1 MRDVYGEEGD
11 RDARSEKD
19 ENLRKKSELIGSE
32 SRGQTILE
40 AAVISRDAKETS
52 QSDVT
57 SRVTCSRNS
66 KDRPSPTLF
75 RHKTLLH

>member
-1 MRDVYGEEGD
+1 MRRVYEEEGD

-52 QSDVT
+52 QNDIT

-66 KDRPSPTLF
+66 KDRPSQTLF
-75 RHKTLLH
+75 RV

>member
-1 MRDVYGEEGD
+1 MYVRGRDRD

-52 QSDVT
+52 QNDIT
-57 SRVTCSRNS
+57 LRVTCSRNS
-66 KDRPSPTLF
+66 KDRPSQTPF
-75 RHKTLLH
+75 NAKTLLH